1 VKDDPLR
8 REIEAELRVLR
19 TKPIPLSLENIATS
33 YALTDAIGRGSTER
47 ALSVLMDALAQH
59 GSEPASD
66 IRAYFET
73 CGIGLGGESLNQ
85 RLEAYE
91 RAHFVDR
98 RTGLRRSDRGANK
111 LSVILRDAAALDR
124 PWAKLVVTEM
134 DGGVTM
140 GLLLD
145 IPKSAQWRRPHVY
158 INGKQVEREFELH
171 ESKKGDRFL
180 SAKERFDN
188 MPLLAVEPGE
198 DEFEAHVFWIMPIWP
213 VWGISASLRTPGLGS
228 AFITERESGATVTL
242 WR

>member
-1 VKDDPLR
+1 MKDDPLR
-8 REIEAELRVLR
+8 REIEAELRALR

-33 YALTDAIGRGSTER
+33 FALTDAIGRGSTER
-47 ALSVLMDALAQH
+47 ALTVLMDALAQY

-73 CGIGLGGESLNQ
+73 CGIGLEGGSLNQ

-91 RAHFVDR
+91 RVHFVDR
-98 RTGLRRSDRGANK
+98 RTGLRRSDRGASK

-158 INGKQVEREFELH
+158 INGEQVEREFELRD
-171 ESKKGDRFL
+171 SKKGHRLL
-180 SAKERFDN
+180 SAKERFDDV
-188 MPLLAVEPGE
+188 PLLTVEPGE

-213 VWGISASLRTPGLGS
+213 VWGISTSLTTPGLGS
-228 AFITERESGATVTL
+228 AFITERESGATASL